1 MKKKLLVFSPLIIV
15 LGVCVLLLVGL
26 QQDPKKLASALIGKP
41 VPEFYQTNLLIP
53 GNILTN
59 KDLPKEPHLINIWG
73 SWCHYCKE
81 EHPFL
86 MELAGQGV
94 KIIGLNYRDKA
105 QSAVEFLHKSG
116 NPFLLV
122 VDDSQGKLAMQLG
135 VDGAPET
142 YLVDEHGV
150 IRYRYSGAIDKTV
163 WRRELLPELEKL
175 RK

>member
-1 MKKKLLVFSPLIIV
+1 MKKKLLVFSPLIII
-15 LGVCVLLLVGL
+15 LGVCLLLLVGL

-53 GNILTN
+53 GKTLTN

-105 QSAVEFLHKSG
+105 QSAVEFLHRSG

-122 VDDSQGKLAMQLG
+122 VDDSQGKQAMQLG
-135 VDGAPET
+135 VDGAP
-142 YLVDEHGV
+142 
-150 IRYRYSGAIDKTV
+150 
-163 WRRELLPELEKL
+163 
-175 RK
+175 

>member
-1 MKKKLLVFSPLIIV
+1 MKKKLLVFSPLIII
-15 LGVCVLLLVGL
+15 LGVCLLLLVGL

-53 GNILTN
+53 SKTLTN

-105 QSAVEFLHKSG
+105 QSAVEFLHKANWLCNLEWMVLLKLIWWMNMGLSDTVIQVQSTKLYGGG
-116 NPFLLV
+116 NFC
-122 VDDSQGKLAMQLG
+122 
-135 VDGAPET
+135 
-142 YLVDEHGV
+142 
-150 IRYRYSGAIDKTV
+150 RN
-163 WRRELLPELEKL
+163 WRN
-175 RK
+175 

>member
-41 VPEFYQTNLLIP
+41 LIP
-53 GNILTN
+53 SKTLTN

-105 QSAVEFLHKSG
+105 QSAVEFLHRAG

>member
-1 MKKKLLVFSPLIIV
+1 MSIASSGFATGSEKIGFGINRQTGTGILSDESANTEQNLNKQRFTERASFNQHLGQLVSLLQRGTS
-15 LGVCVLLLVGL
+15 
-26 QQDPKKLASALIGKP
+26 
-41 VPEFYQTNLLIP
+41 VPNGT
-53 GNILTN
+53 
-59 KDLPKEPHLINIWG
+59 
-73 SWCHYCKE
+73 
-81 EHPFL
+81 
-86 MELAGQGV
+86 AGQGV

-105 QSAVEFLHKSG
+105 QSAVEFLHRAG